1 MKINELEDLLG
12 VAGSTI
18 KYYEDQ
24 GFVTP
29 ARTENGYRDYS
40 DEEVHLLQRI
50 IVLRKLGVGIPEVR
64 NLIGDKADLH
74 DILKQ
79 NMEMLRKQQ
88 GKSASAIEICEE
100 LDAEATDFAGI
111 DSSKYLKRIYEA
123 EQKGEQFADTSEISF
138 RQLNLAITMLGM
150 LAGVPVL
157 QNKQFSE
164 HSHDPIPDDIRGNK
178 KDGDEYDTI
187 GDVLSKGGKRK
198 AVLIVVIVLF
208 LALPIGNGLI
218 VWGGFGGVGKY
229 IFDFNRSGITL
240 VEQDEE
246 ELARIAEIDPE
257 AVSAGEAFE
266 LLRFHTKGDLLLTLK
281 RSEGGT
287 WTELERKVINA
298 DKGYMFV
305 TGDPSSEIEIHI
317 ISDGKREKYRF
328 KIGDSSYREEDTE
341 LLVNADQAPLNTE
354 QAVLVFTRDVDIWSE
369 VNDYVMNKD
378 ILKKVPFDGC
388 YAITAQEAEKK
399 TE

>member
-29 ARTENGYRDYS
+29 TRAENGYCDYS
-40 DEEVHLLQRI
+40 EEEVHLLQRI
-50 IVLRKLGVGIPEVR
+50 IVMRKLGVSITEIR
-64 NLIGDKADLH
+64 NLIEDKAYLH
-74 DILKQ
+74 DILKH
-79 NMEMLRKQQ
+79 NTERLREQQ

-100 LDAEATDFAGI
+100 LDAEAADFAGI

-123 EQKGEQFADTSEISF
+123 EQNGEQFADTSEISF

-187 GDVLSKGGKRK
+187 GDVLRKGGKRK
-198 AVLIVVIVLF
+198 AVLITVLVLF
-208 LALPIGNGLI
+208 LVMAIGNGLI

-229 IFDFNRSGITL
+229 IFDYNRSGITL
-240 VEQDEE
+240 AEEDDE
-246 ELARIAEIDPE
+246 ELARIAETDPE
-257 AVSAGEAFE
+257 AISAGESFE
-266 LLRFHTKGDLLLTLK
+266 LLRFHTKGDMLLTLK
-281 RSEGGT
+281 HSEGGA
-287 WTELERKVINA
+287 WNELERKVISA
-298 DKGYMFV
+298 DQGYLFV

-317 ISDGKREKYRF
+317 ISGGKSEKYRF
-328 KIGDSSYREEDTE
+328 KVGDSTYREEETE
-341 LLVNADQAPLNTE
+341 ILANADQTPLNEE
-354 QAVLVFTRDVDIWSE
+354 QAVLVFTRDIDIWSE
-369 VNDYVMNKD
+369 VNDFVMNKD
-378 ILKKVPFDGC
+378 ILKTVPFDGL
-388 YAITAQEAEKK
+388 YAITARDAEKK